1 MIRAKSKVQVTP
13 SDQTDFKE
21 ESRQV
26 KIAEKDENQQKLM
39 ISDFSN
45 QKGSDFEFQQLNV
58 PKESKQCLQDNTTK
72 MSFYKNMIFNRRFF
86 YIKRFIKIIKQ
97 HSTYYRFTQT
107 KKRFLQIID
116 DYAFDYDVYFYKRIF
131 QNEQPTRLQFIMK
144 KMENWFAKRIHPLDQ
159 KSGAIILPSSYVNRI
174 WNIIQFVSLLI
185 YIIYLPVRLAFDSLY
200 QDSSYYTAFEVF
212 PNVIQIINMVLEFN
226 IGFYKHGQIILDRWE
241 ICVNYLSKKFIY
253 NLVLNVFWLISL
265 HSDVSLWIKCFG
277 LLHIFSLF
285 QLTKELEQANSL
297 RETYGNVFELLKLSG
312 FIFLCAHLA
321 CCCWYALAVYQQN
334 LGITN
339 SWLSKDI
346 QTYETDMNI
355 NKKWQGYIAGI
366 YYCILTMT
374 TIGYGDIT
382 PITYRERIFALV
394 FCLLSCFLFAF
405 TMGSI
410 GEILKQFSLKGEEFK
425 QKMEMLNHYM
435 KKRNLSMDLQVRV
448 RKFYENQNIEQ
459 SENNEY
465 GSKLIDSLTPGL
477 REDVQKDIYS
487 YLFKNTSFF
496 STNFSERLIQNIYR
510 IVEEKQYQ
518 IDEKIFEEGQK
529 SDKLYV
535 IIKGQVQI
543 VLQGRHNLKTMSEG
557 EVLGLS
563 EFFLQQP
570 YQFSAKASRNTQFA
584 IIKYDDFVK
593 LAAEH
598 KQDQEIYC
606 EIRDTVLLNNSL
618 NKIQGIVCESCG
630 QTDHIFQNCQMI
642 SLNQNYKNNTVEQNK
657 RKQITRQ
664 EWIRRTQSYQALL
677 NRQLI
682 ELRALELTV
691 DVDQE
696 HQRKSILPNQFV
708 GKEISSKTSFGYEIN
723 EKKPIDQ
730 IEEDPNNAFD
740 DLGVETSFE
749 KESEEESFN
758 SSIYNI
764 QKDNF
769 QEKIQNQQ
777 NNQNTLN
784 VPSIVLT
791 QYTKYSIKNEEI
803 KKEKS
808 PDLNFKQ
815 QSQNKRKK
823 QASLTI
829 KSNKQQ
835 FISSPKGDQK
845 HKQAILDN
853 LKRQVNEEL
862 QQKFNLIKEKTIITA
877 EIDYKIKNQQ
887 EEIENYNFEMQFDLM
902 SQYKH
907 YLKHNNYDIVL
918 NQYNQIVDKNKLYQQ
933 LIIKSQ
939 RKKLIKEQT
948 LKRQK
953 QREQAYKKIPTS
965 QKYYLMKQ
973 RNSRFIKDQIQ
984 LIQQIQ
990 ENSQSPL
997 KE

>member
-1 MIRAKSKVQVTP
+1 MIRAKSKVQVAP
-13 SDQTDFKE
+13 SDQTDLKE

-26 KIAEKDENQQKLM
+26 KINEKDENQQKLM
-39 ISDFSN
+39 LSDFSN
-45 QKGSDFEFQQLNV
+45 QKGSDYEFQQLNV
-58 PKESKQCLQDNTTK
+58 PKESKEQCLQDTTIK
-72 MSFYKNMIFNRRFF
+72 MSFYNNMIFNRRFF

-116 DYAFDYDVYFYKRIF
+116 DYAFDYDVYFYKGIF

-144 KMENWFAKRIHPLDQ
+144 KMENWFAKKIHPLDQ
-159 KSGAIILPSSYVNRI
+159 KSGTIILPSSYVNRI

-185 YIIYLPVRLAFDSLY
+185 YIIYLPVRLAFDSFY
-200 QDSSYYTAFEVF
+200 QNSSYFTAFEVF

-241 ICVNYLSKKFIY
+241 ICTNYLSRKFIY

-265 HSDVSLWIKCFG
+265 HSDVSLWLKCFG

-321 CCCWYALAVYQQN
+321 CCGWYALAVYQQN
-334 LGITN
+334 IGITTT
-339 SWLSKDI
+339 WLTKDI
-346 QTYETDMNI
+346 QTYEID
-355 NKKWQGYIAGI
+355 KQVDEKLQGYIAGI

-382 PITYRERIFALV
+382 PFTYRERIFALV
-394 FCLLSCFLFAF
+394 FCILSCFLFAF

-435 KKRNLSMDLQVRV
+435 KKRNLSTDLQVRV
-448 RKFYENQNIEQ
+448 RKFYENQNVEQ
-459 SENNEY
+459 SENNEH
-465 GSKLIDSLTPGL
+465 GSKLIDSLTPEL

-487 YLFKNTSFF
+487 SLFKNISFF
-496 STNFSERLIQNIYR
+496 QTNFSERLIQNIYR
-510 IVEEKQYQ
+510 IVEEKQFQ

-529 SDKLYV
+529 QNKLYV

-543 VLQGRHNLKTMSEG
+543 VLQGRHNLKTLGEG

-563 EFFLQQP
+563 EFFSQQP
-570 YQFSAKASRNTQFA
+570 YQFMAKASRNTQFA

-593 LAAEH
+593 LTQEH
-598 KQDQEIYC
+598 KQDQEIFC
-606 EIRDTVLLNNSL
+606 QIKDSILLNNSL

-642 SLNQNYKNNTVEQNK
+642 SLNQNYQKNAVEQNK

-664 EWIRRTQSYQALL
+664 EWIRRTQSYQALI

-682 ELRALELTV
+682 ELRSFELNV
-691 DVDQE
+691 DIEQG
-696 HQRKSILPNQFV
+696 HKRKSILNQFG
-708 GKEISSKTSFGYEIN
+708 GKEISSKNSFGFDVN
-723 EKKPIDQ
+723 EKKSFDQ
-730 IEEDPNNAFD
+730 IDEDPNNIFEE
-740 DLGVETSFE
+740 LSVESSLE
-749 KESEEESFN
+749 KESVEESFN
-758 SSIYNI
+758 SSLYNI
-764 QKDNF
+764 QKENTLENF
-769 QEKIQNQQ
+769 QIKQND
-777 NNQNTLN
+777 QNTLN

-791 QYTKYSIKNEEI
+791 QYTKVNIKNENLS
-803 KKEKS
+803 KDNTS
-808 PDLNFKQ
+808 AVNQKQ
-815 QSQNKRKK
+815 QVYNQRKK
-823 QASLTI
+823 QASLTF

-835 FISSPKGDQK
+835 FISSPKGDQR
-845 HKQAILDN
+845 HKQTILEN
-853 LKRQVNEEL
+853 LKKQVNEEL
-862 QQKFNLIKEKTIITA
+862 QQKYNLIKQKTIISA
-877 EIDYKIKNQQ
+877 ENDFKIKNDK
-887 EEIENYNFEMQFDLM
+887 EEIESYNFEIKFDLM
-902 SQYKH
+902 SLYKH
-907 YLKHNNYDIVL
+907 YLIHNNYDVVL
-918 NQYNQIVDKNKLYQQ
+918 NQFNQIVDKNKLYQM

-939 RKKLIKEQT
+939 RKQFIKEQT

-953 QREQAYKKIPTS
+953 QRELAYKKVPTS

-990 ENSQSPL
+990 ESLQTPVNQ
-997 KE
+997 